1 MLVTRVIT
9 MPSSENFDPAR
20 ISTNDSQL
28 FGIRATIKPNDG
40 FAAVIGSDWET
51 TRWYATA
58 EERDRVMKT
67 IGSRHEFSPIG
78 DTPAVSYVPVES
90 PVNP

>member
-1 MLVTRVIT
+1 

-20 ISTNDSQL
+20 ISTSGSQL
-28 FGIRATIKPNDG
+28 FGIRATIKPEDG

-58 EERDRVMKT
+58 KERDDVLKT
-67 IGSRHEFSPIG
+67 IGTRHEFSRIG
-78 DTPAVSYVPVES
+78 DTPAVTYEAVERS
-90 PVNP
+90 TTA